1 MSSTVATTQAGLVLL
16 IGEKIF
22 KCSELKPMCQAL
34 DEFRKWMT
42 DDKMPSFD
50 LLNVK
55 STEPLANGWF
65 VQPWADG
72 QALNVFAAVLEHVSS
87 GAILIPKELR
97 FMIMELLRN
106 YGKTSS
112 RTKMLVKGGTSVGV
126 KNYGKQVKEV
136 MDLVEH
142 KQMAVDAVG
151 KDYVRVAL
159 RLQDTVNEGLDVA
172 LDQQDVPVVMEVLH
186 NALVDINDDQE
197 EALEE
202 LANVCQGLAGEEE
215 EISECGLAIGNKIAV
230 ATDVILGLVM
240 NKRRILIFDK

>member
-97 FMIMELLRN
+97 FKIMELLRN

-112 RTKMLVKGGTSVGV
+112 RIKMLVKGGTSVGV

-202 LANVCQGLAGEEE
+202 LANVCQGLSGEEE

-230 ATDVILGLVM
+230 ATDVIVGLVM

>member
-65 VQPWADG
+65 AQPWADG

-97 FMIMELLRN
+97 FKIMELLRN

-112 RTKMLVKGGTSVGV
+112 RIKMLVKGGTSVGV

-230 ATDVILGLVM
+230 ATDVIVGLVM

>member
-97 FMIMELLRN
+97 FTIMELLRN

-112 RTKMLVKGGTSVGV
+112 RIKMLVKGGTSVGV

-151 KDYVRVAL
+151 KDYVTVAL
-159 RLQDTVNEGLDVA
+159 KLQETVNEGLDVA

-230 ATDVILGLVM
+230 ATDVIVGLVM

>member
-1 MSSTVATTQAGLVLL
+1 
-16 IGEKIF
+16 
-22 KCSELKPMCQAL
+22 MCQAL

-97 FMIMELLRN
+97 FKIMELLRN

-112 RTKMLVKGGTSVGV
+112 RIKMLVKGGTSVGV

-215 EISECGLAIGNKIAV
+215 EISECGLAIGNKVAV
-230 ATDVILGLVM
+230 ATDVVLGLVM